1 MEKKG
6 VRSRIHYGWYVL
18 AACFAILF
26 FNSGARYSFG
36 VMFKPMIA
44 EFGWSRGAI
53 SFAFFLNSTLWALS
67 LVFVGRV
74 YDRFG
79 PRWVIIVGTLFIS
92 AGYALISLIQS
103 LWQFYMCYGVLVAIG
118 MGGTAV
124 PLIAALM
131 SRWFVK
137 WRGLAISLALSG
149 NCLGQ
154 FALVPLFTLFAV
166 QYGWRVSYLAIG
178 LIMFAVN
185 IMMALFVVKGNPDD
199 LGTEPY
205 GSPGEEKV
213 EGAGVISTLERVRD
227 LGLREAMR
235 TYSFWLFLTAMFV
248 CGSGDFLVITHLIPY
263 VTDHGLS
270 PTTGGNM
277 LAWFGLMALG
287 GVLVA
292 GPASDLIGNKI
303 PLAVTFLLRF
313 LSFLLILNYQSVASF
328 YIFSLTF
335 GFTYLITGTL
345 IPTTLGRLY
354 GFLHIGLLSGFVT
367 TVHHLGGGFWAYMG
381 GFIFDRTGSYQL
393 AFILSALMALIAFF
407 CCIFVKERR
416 HHSEE
421 RVNKRGVNPWFPKT
435 K

>member
-1 MEKKG
+1 VEKISLGKNHL
-6 VRSRIHYGWYVL
+6 RSKIHYGWYVL
-18 AACFAILF
+18 AACFAMLF

-44 EFGWSRGAI
+44 EFGWSRGSI
-53 SFAFFLNSTLWALS
+53 SFAFFLNSALWALS

-79 PRWVIIVGTLFIS
+79 PRWIIIVGTVFIS
-92 AGYALISLIQS
+92 AGYALISLIDS
-103 LWQFYMCYGVLVAIG
+103 LWQFYICYGILVAIG

-131 SRWFVK
+131 SRWFVR

-154 FALVPLFTLFAV
+154 FALVPLFTLFALK
-166 QYGWRVSYLAIG
+166 YGWRASYLAIG

-185 IMMALFVVKGNPDD
+185 LMVALFVIKGDPDD
-199 LGTEPY
+199 LGEEPFGY
-205 GSPGEEKV
+205 TGGEGRKGGPQSSSEETFK
-213 EGAGVISTLERVRD
+213 D
-227 LGLREAMR
+227 LNLREAMR
-235 TYSFWLFLTAMFV
+235 TYSFWLFLIAMFI
-248 CGSGDFLVITHLIPY
+248 CGSGDFLVTTHLIPH
-263 VTDHGLS
+263 VTDHGIS
-270 PTTGGNM
+270 PTTAGNM

-287 GVLVA
+287 GVLFA
-292 GPASDLIGNKI
+292 GPASDVIGNKI
-303 PLAVTFLLRF
+303 PLALTFLVRF
-313 LSFLLILNYQSVASF
+313 LSFLLILNYQTTVSF

-345 IPTTLGRLY
+345 IPTTMGRLY

-381 GFIFDRTGSYQL
+381 GFIFDRTGSYRV
-393 AFILSALMALIAFF
+393 AFILSALMALIALF
-407 CCIFVKERR
+407 CCIFLKEKR
-416 HHSEE
+416 HHQEG
-421 RVNKRGVNPWFPKT
+421 R
-435 K
+435 

>member
-1 MEKKG
+1 MGKISLGKKDF
-6 VRSRIHYGWYVL
+6 RSKIHYGWYVL
-18 AACFAILF
+18 AACFAMLF

-44 EFGWSRGAI
+44 EFGWSRGSI
-53 SFAFFLNSTLWALS
+53 SFAFFLNSVLWALS

-79 PRWVIIVGTLFIS
+79 PRWIIIIGTVLIS
-92 AGYALISLIQS
+92 AGYALVSLIDS
-103 LWQFYMCYGVLVAIG
+103 LWQFCICYGILVAIG

-131 SRWFVK
+131 SRWFVR
-137 WRGLAISLALSG
+137 WRGLAISMALSG

-154 FALVPLFTLFAV
+154 FALVPLFTLFALK
-166 QYGWRVSYLAIG
+166 YGWRASYLAIG

-185 IMMALFVVKGNPDD
+185 VTMALLVVKGDPDD
-199 LGTEPY
+199 LGKDPFGYSGREKQEGDGLVSAG
-205 GSPGEEKV
+205 GS
-213 EGAGVISTLERVRD
+213 VRD

-235 TYSFWLFLTAMFV
+235 TYSFWLFLIAMFI
-248 CGSGDFLVITHLIPY
+248 CGSGDFLVTAHLIPY
-263 VTDHGLS
+263 VTDHGIS
-270 PTTGGNM
+270 PTTAGHM

-287 GVLVA
+287 GVLGA

-303 PLAVTFLLRF
+303 PLALTFLIRF
-313 LSFLLILNYQSVASF
+313 LSFLLILNYQTTVSF

-345 IPTTLGRLY
+345 IPTTMGRLY
-354 GFLHIGLLSGFVT
+354 GFLHIGVLSGFVT

-393 AFILSALMALIAFF
+393 AFILSAFMTLIAFF
-407 CCIFVKERR
+407 CCILFKEER
-416 HHSEE
+416 HHPIED
-421 RVNKRGVNPWFPKT
+421 V
-435 K
+435 